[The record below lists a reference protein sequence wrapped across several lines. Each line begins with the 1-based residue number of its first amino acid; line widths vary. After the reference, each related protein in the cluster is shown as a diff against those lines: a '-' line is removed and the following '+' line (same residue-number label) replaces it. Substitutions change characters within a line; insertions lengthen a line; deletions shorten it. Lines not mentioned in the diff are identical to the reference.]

1 MIEALRI
8 IRLVGRAFFGEL
20 FLLFLL
26 SILIA
31 LTAPLILPFPP
42 AVAGLWVVARR
53 IAEGRTV
60 RVRDWWEGFLRYF
73 FPAWG
78 LAFINLVVVGLTTY
92 NLHFYSLEGGLP
104 FQAPAWLRGALQGFW
119 VAALLIWAGWQL
131 YTLPVL
137 VEQERP
143 HLLQAL
149 RRALSLVVAH
159 PACTVSLLLAVVV
172 LSGASLLAL
181 GLGLFVAPGMLAVLT
196 VFITRCLIGKEI
208 VEP

>member
-60 RVRDWWEGFLRYF
+60 RV
-73 FPAWG
+73 
-78 LAFINLVVVGLTTY
+78 
-92 NLHFYSLEGGLP
+92 
-104 FQAPAWLRGALQGFW
+104 
-119 VAALLIWAGWQL
+119 
-131 YTLPVL
+131 
-137 VEQERP
+137 
-143 HLLQAL
+143 
-149 RRALSLVVAH
+149 
-159 PACTVSLLLAVVV
+159 
-172 LSGASLLAL
+172 
-181 GLGLFVAPGMLAVLT
+181 
-196 VFITRCLIGKEI
+196 
-208 VEP
+208 